1 MDSLLKEVVV
11 SRDFNECARC
21 LSLLE
26 VPFFHHEFVKRAL
39 SMAMEQEE
47 TSAAIMDMLQKLGDS
62 AMINSTQMAKGFQ
75 RMVERLPDFSLDVP
89 DAYQKLSLLTADARS
104 RELLPA
110 SQSSWAMLRST
121 KGLQGRMSIR
131 LVSMSP
137 AQSL

>member
-1 MDSLLKEVVV
+1 
-11 SRDFNECARC
+11 
-21 LSLLE
+21 
-26 VPFFHHEFVKRAL
+26 
-39 SMAMEQEE
+39 MAMEQEE

-137 AQSL
+137 ALSL